1 MKLLCSKCHEVIRDE
16 PSASTSERVITSGIC
31 DECASFLLWP
41 DRPAMTEVIDRF
53 DAPIVV
59 IDSLG
64 NVCTANQKAREL
76 LQKELSDI
84 EGLQG
89 GNVFECA
96 FAKLPEG
103 CGKTIHCDG
112 CTIRN
117 TVMDTLHTG
126 NSHSK
131 IPAGLSHGTSDDC
144 VEMQL
149 LISTERVN
157 DVVMLRIDSIS

>member
-1 MKLLCSKCHEVIRDE
+1 
-16 PSASTSERVITSGIC
+16 
-31 DECASFLLWP
+31 
-41 DRPAMTEVIDRF
+41 MTEFLDGLV
-53 DAPIVV
+53 APVVV

-64 NVCTANQKAREL
+64 NVNTANQKARAL

-84 EGLQG
+84 EGFQG

-126 NSHSK
+126 ISHLK
-131 IPAGLSHGTSDDC
+131 IPAGLSHGTTDNC
-144 VEMQL
+144 AQMQL
-149 LISTERVN
+149 LISTEKIN

>member
-1 MKLLCSKCHEVIRDE
+1 MKLVCSKCNKNYRDDYSE
-16 PSASTSERVITSGIC
+16 SSSERVITSGIC
-31 DECASFLLWP
+31 DDCANFFLWP
-41 DRPAMTEVIDRF
+41 NRPTLTDFLDRF
-53 DAPIVV
+53 DAPIVA

-64 NVCTANQKAREL
+64 NVITASQRAREL

-84 EGLQG
+84 ERLQG

-117 TVMDTLHTG
+117 TVMDTLNTG
-126 NSHSK
+126 KSHSK

-144 VEMQL
+144 VEIQL
-149 LISTERVN
+149 LISTEKIN

>member
-1 MKLLCSKCHEVIRDE
+1 MKLVCSKCNKNYRDDYSE
-16 PSASTSERVITSGIC
+16 LSSERVITRGIC
-31 DECASFLLWP
+31 DECTSFLLWP
-41 DRPAMTEVIDRF
+41 NRPTMTDFLDCF
-53 DAPIVV
+53 DAPIVA

-64 NVCTANQKAREL
+64 NVITANQIAREL

-84 EGLQG
+84 VGLQG

-112 CTIRN
+112 CTIRK

-126 NSHSK
+126 KSHSK
-131 IPAGLSHGTSDDC
+131 MPAGLTHGTSVDC

-157 DVVMLRIDSIS
+157 EIVMLQIESIL